1 MLRSIV
7 LSSSTYGLNIYS
19 FSPRSSLSNNPTI
32 QQLIYHFFF
41 SVKTLI
47 IFNQTTGFIH
57 LHWKGKTGHWCF
69 SRFLLQFT
77 KITRSNSSYTW
88 PPLKGAMK
96 ISHSVLGPVEILWV
110 DLCFL
115 LSLSTE
121 GKWPKKAN
129 LSWFESSQR
138 TSGRGSVQMEWQGLP
153 SEGTTLDGQSTAKN
167 IQVGLRDTVAWQGTR
182 RAHSPCCYVSQQVFF
197 RHIIYKYIHL
207 YSTCINV

>member
-1 MLRSIV
+1 MVSIFT
-7 LSSSTYGLNIYS
+7 LLA
-19 FSPRSSLSNNPTI
+19 PESLYPTM
-32 QQLIYHFFF
+32 QQLTYLFFF

-47 IFNQTTGFIH
+47 IFNQTTTGFIH
-57 LHWKGKTGHWCF
+57 LHWRGKTGYWCF

-77 KITRSNSSYTW
+77 KITRSNSSHTL

-96 ISHSVLGPVEILWV
+96 ISHSALGPVEFLWV

-129 LSWFESSQR
+129 LSWFESSQH
-138 TSGRGSVQMEWQGLP
+138 TSGRSPVQMEWQGLP
-153 SEGTTLDGQSTAKN
+153 SDWTTLDGQSTAKD

-182 RAHSPCCYVSQQVFF
+182 RAYSPCCCVSQQV
-197 RHIIYKYIHL
+197 
-207 YSTCINV
+207 